1 MSGDW
6 SSDVCS
12 SDLCYKSY
20 KTRKDTLMF
29 GLKFGKKSK
38 KGIGIEITSEK
49 VNIVQLRRKGQSSY
63 KLVSYG
69 SVELP
74 EGTVEEGRILDP
86 VALGEIIRSLLSE
99 KKIRAKKVATAL
111 PGRETVSRLIRL
123 PAEIPDL
130 ELREMVLN
138 QEASLY
144 LPFPREDA
152 DVDYQKLGTS
162 LDDDGIERIEILMV
176 ATPKEVTD
184 SYIQALEIAQLQ
196 VDIVEI
202 SSFALI
208 RAMHNELSRFST
220 LAEAVAIVDIEYEA
234 TEITVTA
241 DGVPQ
246 FSRTFPIG
254 TAQIQNAQLRAINL
268 PPRRTTD
275 MEMLSSTVVPVMD
288 AARLASGGNS
298 PGDAAIIRVVSDLS
312 DELSRSI
319 DFFTSQSP
327 GSDVVQLLVT
337 GPGACI
343 GQLNEFFIQKLG
355 INTSVIDPLTT
366 IGISVDEDIP
376 IQDRMAMSVSL
387 GLGLREV

>member
-1 MSGDW
+1 
-6 SSDVCS
+6 
-12 SDLCYKSY
+12 
-20 KTRKDTLMF
+20 MF
-29 GLKFGKKSK
+29 GLKFGGKSK

-49 VNIVQLRRKGQSSY
+49 VNLVQLRRKGQSSY
-63 KLVSYG
+63 KLVTYG

-86 VALGEIIRSLLSE
+86 VALGEIIRSLLAD
-99 KKIRAKKVATAL
+99 KKIKVKKVATAL

-123 PAEIPDL
+123 PAEIPDI

-184 SYIQALEIAQLQ
+184 SYMQALEIAQLQ
-196 VDIVEI
+196 VDVVEV

-234 TEITVTA
+234 TEITVTV

-275 MEMLSSTVVPVMD
+275 MEMLSSTVVPVQSMD
-288 AARLASGGNS
+288 TASLAGGGGT
-298 PGDAAIIRVVSDLS
+298 PGDAAIMRVVGDLS
-312 DELSRSI
+312 DELRRSI
-319 DFFTSQSP
+319 DFYTSQSP
-327 GSDVVQLLVT
+327 GSDVVQLLIA

-343 GQLNEFFIQKLG
+343 GQLNEFFSQRLG
-355 INTSVIDPLTT
+355 IAAIAVDPLTAVGVT
-366 IGISVDEDIP
+366 VDADIP
-376 IQDRMAMSVSL
+376 MQERMAMSVVL

>member
-1 MSGDW
+1 
-6 SSDVCS
+6 
-12 SDLCYKSY
+12 
-20 KTRKDTLMF
+20 MF
-29 GLKFGKKSK
+29 GLKFGGKSK

-49 VNIVQLRRKGQSSY
+49 VNLVQLRRKGQSSY
-63 KLVSYG
+63 KLVTYG

-86 VALGEIIRSLLSE
+86 VALGEIIRSLLAD
-99 KKIRAKKVATAL
+99 KKIKAKKVATAL

-123 PAEIPDL
+123 PAEIPDI

-152 DVDYQKLGTS
+152 DVDYQKLGTA

-184 SYIQALEIAQLQ
+184 SYMQALEIAQLQ
-196 VDIVEI
+196 VDVVEV

-234 TEITVTA
+234 TEITVTV

-275 MEMLSSTVVPVMD
+275 MEMLSSTVVPVQSMD
-288 AARLASGGNS
+288 TASLAGGGGT
-298 PGDAAIIRVVSDLS
+298 PGDAAIMRVVGDLS
-312 DELSRSI
+312 DELRRSI
-319 DFFTSQSP
+319 DFYTSQSP
-327 GSDVVQLLVT
+327 GSDVVQLLIA

-343 GQLNEFFIQKLG
+343 GQLNEFFSQRLG
-355 INTSVIDPLTT
+355 IAAVAVDPLTAVGVT
-366 IGISVDEDIP
+366 VDGDIP
-376 IQDRMAMSVSL
+376 IEERMAMSVAL

>member
-1 MSGDW
+1 
-6 SSDVCS
+6 
-12 SDLCYKSY
+12 
-20 KTRKDTLMF
+20 MF
-29 GLKFGKKSK
+29 GLKFGGKSK

-49 VNIVQLRRKGQSSY
+49 VNLVQLRRKGQSSY
-63 KLVSYG
+63 KLVTYG

-86 VALGEIIRSLLSE
+86 VALGEVIRSLLAD
-99 KKIRAKKVATAL
+99 KKIKVKKVATAL

-152 DVDYQKLGTS
+152 DVDYQKLGTT

-184 SYIQALEIAQLQ
+184 SYMQALEIAQLE
-196 VDIVEI
+196 VDVVEI
-202 SSFALI
+202 SSFAVI
-208 RAMHNELSRFST
+208 RAMRNELARFGT
-220 LAEAVAIVDIEYEA
+220 LAEAVAIVDIEYEG
-234 TEITVTA
+234 TEITVTV

-254 TAQIQNAQLRAINL
+254 TAQIQNAQLRAMNL

-275 MEMLSSTVVPVMD
+275 MEMLSSTVVPVQSMD
-288 AARLASGGNS
+288 TASLAGGSGT
-298 PGDAAIIRVVSDLS
+298 PGDAAIMRAVGDLS
-312 DELSRSI
+312 DELRRSI
-319 DFFTSQSP
+319 DFYTSQSL
-327 GSDVVQLLVT
+327 GSDVVQLLIA

-343 GQLNEFFIQKLG
+343 GQLNEFFSQRLG
-355 INTSVIDPLTT
+355 IAAVAVDPLTAVGVT
-366 IGISVDEDIP
+366 VDGDIP
-376 IQDRMAMSVSL
+376 IQERMAMSVAL
-387 GLGLREV
+387 GLSLREV

>member
-1 MSGDW
+1 
-6 SSDVCS
+6 
-12 SDLCYKSY
+12 
-20 KTRKDTLMF
+20 MF
-29 GLKFGKKSK
+29 GLKFGGKSK

-49 VNIVQLRRKGQSSY
+49 VNLVQLRRKGQSSY
-63 KLVSYG
+63 KLVTYG

-86 VALGEIIRSLLSE
+86 VALGEVIRSLLAD
-99 KKIRAKKVATAL
+99 KKIKVKKAATAL

-184 SYIQALEIAQLQ
+184 SYMQALEIAQLQ
-196 VDIVEI
+196 VDVVEV

-208 RAMHNELSRFST
+208 RAMHNELARFST

-234 TEITVTA
+234 TEITVTV

-275 MEMLSSTVVPVMD
+275 MEMLSSTVVPVQSMD
-288 AARLASGGNS
+288 TASLAGGGGT
-298 PGDAAIIRVVSDLS
+298 PGDAAIMRVVGDLS
-312 DELSRSI
+312 DELRRSI
-319 DFFTSQSP
+319 DFYTSQSP
-327 GSDVVQLLVT
+327 GSDVVQLLIA

-343 GQLNEFFIQKLG
+343 GQLNEFFSQRLG
-355 INTSVIDPLTT
+355 IAAVAVDPLTAVGVT
-366 IGISVDEDIP
+366 VDGDIP
-376 IQDRMAMSVSL
+376 IQERMAMSVAL

>member
-1 MSGDW
+1 
-6 SSDVCS
+6 
-12 SDLCYKSY
+12 
-20 KTRKDTLMF
+20 MF
-29 GLKFGKKSK
+29 GLKFGGKSK

-49 VNIVQLRRKGQSSY
+49 VNFVQLRRKGQSSY
-63 KLVSYG
+63 KLVAYG

-86 VALGEIIRSLLSE
+86 VALGEIIRSLLAD
-99 KKIRAKKVATAL
+99 KKIKVKKVATAL

-123 PAEIPDL
+123 PAEIPDI

-152 DVDYQKLGTS
+152 DVDYQKLGTA

-184 SYIQALEIAQLQ
+184 SYMNALEIAQLQ
-196 VDIVEI
+196 VDIVEV

-208 RAMHNELSRFST
+208 RAMHNELARFST
-220 LAEAVAIVDIEYEA
+220 LSEAVAIVDIEYEA
-234 TEITVTA
+234 TEITVTV

-275 MEMLSSTVVPVMD
+275 MEMLSSTVVPVQSMD
-288 AARLASGGNS
+288 TASLAGGGGT
-298 PGDAAIIRVVSDLS
+298 PGDAAIMRVVGDLS
-312 DELSRSI
+312 DELRRSI
-319 DFFTSQSP
+319 DFYTSQSP
-327 GSDVVQLLVT
+327 GSDVVQLLIA

-343 GQLNEFFIQKLG
+343 GQLNEFFSQRLG
-355 INTSVIDPLTT
+355 IAAIAVDPLTA
-366 IGISVDEDIP
+366 IGVAVDGDIP
-376 IQDRMAMSVSL
+376 IEERMAMSVAL

>member
-1 MSGDW
+1 
-6 SSDVCS
+6 
-12 SDLCYKSY
+12 
-20 KTRKDTLMF
+20 MF
-29 GLKFGKKSK
+29 GLKFGGKSK

-49 VNIVQLRRKGQSSY
+49 VNLVQLRRKGQSSY
-63 KLVSYG
+63 KLVTHG

-86 VALGEIIRSLLSE
+86 VALGEVIRSLLAE
-99 KKIRAKKVATAL
+99 KKIKVKKTATAL

-184 SYIQALEIAQLQ
+184 SYMQALEIAQLQ
-196 VDIVEI
+196 VDVVEV
-202 SSFALI
+202 SSFSLI
-208 RAMHNELSRFST
+208 RAMHNELARFST

-234 TEITVTA
+234 TEITVTV

-275 MEMLSSTVVPVMD
+275 MEMLSSTVVPIQSMD
-288 AARLASGGNS
+288 TASLAGGGGT
-298 PGDAAIIRVVSDLS
+298 PGDAAIMRVVGDLS
-312 DELSRSI
+312 DELRRSI
-319 DFFTSQSP
+319 DFYTSQSP
-327 GSDVVQLLVT
+327 GSDVVQLLIA

-343 GQLNEFFIQKLG
+343 GQLNEFFSQRLG
-355 INTSVIDPLTT
+355 IAAIAVDPLTA
-366 IGISVDEDIP
+366 IGVTADVDIP
-376 IQDRMAMSVSL
+376 IQERMAMSVAL

>member
-1 MSGDW
+1 
-6 SSDVCS
+6 
-12 SDLCYKSY
+12 
-20 KTRKDTLMF
+20 MF
-29 GLKFGKKSK
+29 GLKFGGKSK

-49 VNIVQLRRKGQSSY
+49 VNLVQLRRKGQSSY
-63 KLVSYG
+63 KLVTYG

-86 VALGEIIRSLLSE
+86 VALGEVIRSLLAD
-99 KKIRAKKVATAL
+99 KKIKVKKVATAL

-152 DVDYQKLGTS
+152 DVDYQKLGTT

-184 SYIQALEIAQLQ
+184 SYMQALEIAQLE
-196 VDIVEI
+196 VDVVEI
-202 SSFALI
+202 SSFAVI
-208 RAMHNELSRFST
+208 RAMRNELARFGT
-220 LAEAVAIVDIEYEA
+220 LAEAVAIVDIEYEG
-234 TEITVTA
+234 TEITVTV

-254 TAQIQNAQLRAINL
+254 TAQIQNAQLRAMNL

-275 MEMLSSTVVPVMD
+275 MEMLSSTVVPVQSMD
-288 AARLASGGNS
+288 TASLAGGSGT
-298 PGDAAIIRVVSDLS
+298 PGDAAIMRAVGDLS
-312 DELSRSI
+312 DELRRSI
-319 DFFTSQSP
+319 DFYTSQSP
-327 GSDVVQLLVT
+327 GSDVVQLLIA

-343 GQLNEFFIQKLG
+343 GQLNEFFSQRLG
-355 INTSVIDPLTT
+355 IAALAVDPLTAVGVT
-366 IGISVDEDIP
+366 VDGDIP
-376 IQDRMAMSVSL
+376 IQERMAMSVAL
-387 GLGLREV
+387 GLSLREV

>member
-1 MSGDW
+1 
-6 SSDVCS
+6 
-12 SDLCYKSY
+12 
-20 KTRKDTLMF
+20 MF
-29 GLKFGKKSK
+29 GLKFGGKSK
-38 KGIGIEITSEK
+38 KGLGIEINSEK
-49 VNIVQLRRKGQSSY
+49 VNLVQLRRKGQSSY
-63 KLVSYG
+63 KLATYA

-86 VALGEIIRSLLSE
+86 VALGEIIRSLLVE
-99 KKIRAKKVATAL
+99 KKIKLKKVATAL

-123 PAEIPDL
+123 PAEIPDA

-152 DVDYQKLGTS
+152 DVDYQKLGIA
-162 LDDDGIERIEILMV
+162 LDDDGIERIEVLMV

-196 VDIVEI
+196 VEVLEV
-202 SSFALI
+202 SSFSLI
-208 RAMHNELSRFST
+208 RALYNELARFST
-220 LAEAVAIVDIEYEA
+220 VAEAVAIVDIEYES
-234 TEITVTA
+234 TEITVTV
-241 DGVPQ
+241 DGIPQ

-275 MEMLSSTVVPVMD
+275 MEMLSSTVVPVQSMD
-288 AARLASGGNS
+288 TESLAGGGGTPS
-298 PGDAAIIRVVSDLS
+298 DAAIMRVVGDLS
-312 DELSRSI
+312 DELRRSI
-319 DFFTSQSP
+319 DFYTSQSP
-327 GSDVVQLLVT
+327 GSDVVQLLIA

-343 GQLNEFFIQKLG
+343 GQLNEFFSQRLG
-355 INTSVIDPLTT
+355 IAAIAIDPLTT
-366 IGISVDEDIP
+366 IGVTVDMDIP
-376 IQDRMAMSVSL
+376 IEERMAMSIVL

>member
-1 MSGDW
+1 
-6 SSDVCS
+6 
-12 SDLCYKSY
+12 
-20 KTRKDTLMF
+20 MF
-29 GLKFGKKSK
+29 GLKFGGKAK

-49 VNIVQLRRKGQSSY
+49 VNLVQLRRKGQSSY
-63 KLVSYG
+63 KLVTYG

-86 VALGEIIRSLLSE
+86 VALGEIIRSLLAD
-99 KKIRAKKVATAL
+99 KKIKVKKVATAL

-123 PAEIPDL
+123 PAEIPDI

-152 DVDYQKLGTS
+152 DVDYQKLGTT

-184 SYIQALEIAQLQ
+184 SYMQALEIAQLQ
-196 VDIVEI
+196 VDVVEV

-234 TEITVTA
+234 TEITVTV

-246 FSRTFPIG
+246 FSLTFPIG

-275 MEMLSSTVVPVMD
+275 MEMLSSTVVPVQSMD
-288 AARLASGGNS
+288 TASLAGGGGT
-298 PGDAAIIRVVSDLS
+298 PGDAAIMRVVGDLS
-312 DELSRSI
+312 DELRRSI
-319 DFFTSQSP
+319 DFYTSQSP
-327 GSDVVQLLVT
+327 GSDVVQLLIA

-343 GQLNEFFIQKLG
+343 GQLNEFFSQRLG
-355 INTSVIDPLTT
+355 IAAVAVDPLTAVGVT
-366 IGISVDEDIP
+366 VDGDIP
-376 IQDRMAMSVSL
+376 IEERMAMSVAL

>member
-1 MSGDW
+1 
-6 SSDVCS
+6 
-12 SDLCYKSY
+12 
-20 KTRKDTLMF
+20 MF
-29 GLKFGKKSK
+29 GLKFGGKSK

-49 VNIVQLRRKGQSSY
+49 VNLVQLRRKGQSSY
-63 KLVSYG
+63 KLVAYG
-69 SVELP
+69 SAELP
-74 EGTVEEGRILDP
+74 EGIVEEGRILDP
-86 VALGEIIRSLLSE
+86 VALGEIIRSLLAE
-99 KKIRAKKVATAL
+99 KKVKVKKVATAL

-184 SYIQALEIAQLQ
+184 SYMQALEIAQLK
-196 VDIVEI
+196 VDIVEV

-208 RAMHNELSRFST
+208 RAMHNELARFNT

-234 TEITVTA
+234 TEITVTV
-241 DGVPQ
+241 DGIPQ

-275 MEMLSSTVVPVMD
+275 MEMLSSTVVPVQSID
-288 AARLASGGNS
+288 TASLASGGS
-298 PGDAAIIRVVSDLS
+298 TPGDAAIMRVVGDLS
-312 DELSRSI
+312 DELRRSI
-319 DFFTSQSP
+319 DFYTSQSP
-327 GSDVVQLLVT
+327 GSDVVQLLIA

-343 GQLNEFFIQKLG
+343 GQLNEFFSQRLG
-355 INTSVIDPLTT
+355 IAATAVDPLMA
-366 IGISVDEDIP
+366 IGVSVDADIP
-376 IQDRMAMSVSL
+376 MQDRMAMSVSL

>member
-1 MSGDW
+1 
-6 SSDVCS
+6 
-12 SDLCYKSY
+12 
-20 KTRKDTLMF
+20 MF
-29 GLKFGKKSK
+29 GLKFGGKAK

-49 VNIVQLRRKGQSSY
+49 VNLVQLRRKGQSSY
-63 KLVSYG
+63 KLVTYG

-86 VALGEIIRSLLSE
+86 VALGEIIRSLLAD
-99 KKIRAKKVATAL
+99 KKIKVKKVATAL

-123 PAEIPDL
+123 PAEIPDI

-152 DVDYQKLGTS
+152 DVDYQKLGTAR
-162 LDDDGIERIEILMV
+162 DDDGIERIEILMV

-184 SYIQALEIAQLQ
+184 SYMQALEIAQLQ
-196 VDIVEI
+196 VDVVEV

-234 TEITVTA
+234 TEITVTV

-275 MEMLSSTVVPVMD
+275 MEMLSSTVVPVQSMD
-288 AARLASGGNS
+288 TASLAGGGGT
-298 PGDAAIIRVVSDLS
+298 PGDTAIMRVVGDLS
-312 DELSRSI
+312 DELRRSI
-319 DFFTSQSP
+319 DFYTSQSP
-327 GSDVVQLLVT
+327 GSDVVQLLIA

-343 GQLNEFFIQKLG
+343 GQLNEFFSQRLG
-355 INTSVIDPLTT
+355 IAAVAVDPLTAVGVT
-366 IGISVDEDIP
+366 VDGDIP
-376 IQDRMAMSVSL
+376 IEERMAMSVAL

>member
-1 MSGDW
+1 
-6 SSDVCS
+6 
-12 SDLCYKSY
+12 
-20 KTRKDTLMF
+20 MF
-29 GLKFGKKSK
+29 GLKFGGKSK

-49 VNIVQLRRKGQSSY
+49 VNLVQLRRKGQSSY
-63 KLVSYG
+63 KLVTHG
-69 SVELP
+69 SIELP

-86 VALGEIIRSLLSE
+86 VALGEIIRSLLAE
-99 KKIRAKKVATAL
+99 KKVKVKKVATAL

-184 SYIQALEIAQLQ
+184 SYMQALEIAQLQ
-196 VDIVEI
+196 VDIVEV

-208 RAMHNELSRFST
+208 RAMHNELARYST

-234 TEITVTA
+234 TEITVTV

-275 MEMLSSTVVPVMD
+275 MEMLSSTVVPVQSMD
-288 AARLASGGNS
+288 TASLAGGGSGT
-298 PGDAAIIRVVSDLS
+298 PGDAAIMRVVGDLS
-312 DELSRSI
+312 DELRRSI
-319 DFFTSQSP
+319 DFYTSQSP
-327 GSDVVQLLVT
+327 GSDVVQLLIA

-343 GQLNEFFIQKLG
+343 GQLNEFFSQRLG
-355 INTSVIDPLTT
+355 IAASAVDPLTAM
-366 IGISVDEDIP
+366 GVSFDGDIP
-376 IQDRMAMSVSL
+376 MHDRMAMSVSL

>member
-1 MSGDW
+1 
-6 SSDVCS
+6 
-12 SDLCYKSY
+12 
-20 KTRKDTLMF
+20 MF
-29 GLKFGKKSK
+29 GLKFGGKSK

-49 VNIVQLRRKGQSSY
+49 VNLVQLRRKGQSSY
-63 KLVSYG
+63 KLVTYG

-86 VALGEIIRSLLSE
+86 VALGEVIRSLLAD
-99 KKIRAKKVATAL
+99 KKIKVKKVATAL

-152 DVDYQKLGTS
+152 DVDYQKLGTT

-184 SYIQALEIAQLQ
+184 SYMQALEIAQLE
-196 VDIVEI
+196 VDVVEI

-208 RAMHNELSRFST
+208 RAMRSELARFGT
-220 LAEAVAIVDIEYEA
+220 LAEAVAIVDIEYEG
-234 TEITVTA
+234 TEITVTV

-254 TAQIQNAQLRAINL
+254 TAQIQNAQLRAMNL

-275 MEMLSSTVVPVMD
+275 MEMLSSTVVPVQSMD
-288 AARLASGGNS
+288 TASLAGGSGT
-298 PGDAAIIRVVSDLS
+298 PGDAAIMRAVGDLS
-312 DELSRSI
+312 DELRRSI
-319 DFFTSQSP
+319 DFYTSQSP
-327 GSDVVQLLVT
+327 GSDVVQLLIA

-343 GQLNEFFIQKLG
+343 GQLNEFFSQRLG
-355 INTSVIDPLTT
+355 IAAVAVDPLTAVGVT
-366 IGISVDEDIP
+366 VDGDIP
-376 IQDRMAMSVSL
+376 IQERMAMSVAL
-387 GLGLREV
+387 GLSLREV

>member
-1 MSGDW
+1 
-6 SSDVCS
+6 
-12 SDLCYKSY
+12 
-20 KTRKDTLMF
+20 MF
-29 GLKFGKKSK
+29 GLKFGGKSK

-49 VNIVQLRRKGQSSY
+49 VNLVQLRRKGQSSY
-63 KLVSYG
+63 KLVTYG

-86 VALGEIIRSLLSE
+86 VALGEVIRSLLAD
-99 KKIRAKKVATAL
+99 KKIKVKKAATAL

-123 PAEIPDL
+123 PAEIPDI

-152 DVDYQKLGTS
+152 DVDYQKLGTA

-184 SYIQALEIAQLQ
+184 SYMQALEIAQLQ
-196 VDIVEI
+196 VDVVEV

-208 RAMHNELSRFST
+208 RAMHNELARFST
-220 LAEAVAIVDIEYEA
+220 IAEAVAIVDIEYEA
-234 TEITVTA
+234 TEITVTV

-275 MEMLSSTVVPVMD
+275 MEMLSSTVVPVQSMD
-288 AARLASGGNS
+288 TASLAGGGGT
-298 PGDAAIIRVVSDLS
+298 PGDAAIMRVVGDLS
-312 DELSRSI
+312 DELRRSI
-319 DFFTSQSP
+319 DFYTSQSP
-327 GSDVVQLLVT
+327 GSDVVQLLIA

-343 GQLNEFFIQKLG
+343 GQLNEFFSQRLG
-355 INTSVIDPLTT
+355 IAAIAVDPLTAVGVT
-366 IGISVDEDIP
+366 VDFDIP
-376 IQDRMAMSVSL
+376 IQERMAMSVAL

>member
-1 MSGDW
+1 
-6 SSDVCS
+6 
-12 SDLCYKSY
+12 
-20 KTRKDTLMF
+20 MF
-29 GLKFGKKSK
+29 GLKFGGKSK

-49 VNIVQLRRKGQSSY
+49 VNLVQLRRKGQSSY
-63 KLVSYG
+63 KLVTYG

-86 VALGEIIRSLLSE
+86 VALGEVIRSLLAD
-99 KKIRAKKVATAL
+99 KKIKVKKVATAL

-152 DVDYQKLGTS
+152 DVDYQKLGTT

-184 SYIQALEIAQLQ
+184 SYMQALEIAQLE
-196 VDIVEI
+196 VDVVEI
-202 SSFALI
+202 SSFAVI
-208 RAMHNELSRFST
+208 RAMRNELARFGT
-220 LAEAVAIVDIEYEA
+220 LAEAVAIVDIEYEG
-234 TEITVTA
+234 TEITVTV

-254 TAQIQNAQLRAINL
+254 TAQIQNAQLRAMNL

-275 MEMLSSTVVPVMD
+275 MEMLSSTVVPVQSMD
-288 AARLASGGNS
+288 TASLAGDSGT
-298 PGDAAIIRVVSDLS
+298 PGDAAIMRAVGDLS
-312 DELSRSI
+312 DELRRSI
-319 DFFTSQSP
+319 DFYTSQSP
-327 GSDVVQLLVT
+327 GSDVVQLLIA

-343 GQLNEFFIQKLG
+343 GQLNEFFSQRLG
-355 INTSVIDPLTT
+355 IAAVAVDPLTAVGVT
-366 IGISVDEDIP
+366 VDGDIP
-376 IQDRMAMSVSL
+376 IQERMAMSVAL
-387 GLGLREV
+387 GLSLREV

>member
-1 MSGDW
+1 
-6 SSDVCS
+6 
-12 SDLCYKSY
+12 
-20 KTRKDTLMF
+20 MF
-29 GLKFGKKSK
+29 GLKFGGKSK

-49 VNIVQLRRKGQSSY
+49 VNLVQLRRKGQSSY
-63 KLVSYG
+63 KLVTYA

-86 VALGEIIRSLLSE
+86 VALGEIIRSLLAE
-99 KKIRAKKVATAL
+99 NKIKLKKTATAL

-152 DVDYQKLGTS
+152 DVDYQKLGTA
-162 LDDDGIERIEILMV
+162 LDDDGIERVEILMV

-184 SYIQALEIAQLQ
+184 SYINVLEIAQLQ
-196 VDIVEI
+196 VDIVEV

-208 RAMHNELSRFST
+208 RALHNELARYST
-220 LAEAVAIVDIEYEA
+220 IAEAVAIVDIEYEA
-234 TEITVTA
+234 TEITVTV

-275 MEMLSSTVVPVMD
+275 MEMLGSMSVPVQSMD
-288 AARLASGGNS
+288 TVGLAGGGGNT
-298 PGDAAIIRVVSDLS
+298 PGDAAIMRVVGDLS
-312 DELSRSI
+312 DELRRSI
-319 DFFTSQSP
+319 DFYTSQSP
-327 GSDVVQLLVT
+327 GSDVVQLLIA

-343 GQLNEFFIQKLG
+343 GQLNEFFSQRLG
-355 INTSVIDPLTT
+355 IAASAVDPIATMGITID
-366 IGISVDEDIP
+366 GEIP
-376 IQDRMAMSVSL
+376 IQDRMSLSVVL

>member
-1 MSGDW
+1 
-6 SSDVCS
+6 
-12 SDLCYKSY
+12 
-20 KTRKDTLMF
+20 MF
-29 GLKFGKKSK
+29 GLKFGGKAK

-49 VNIVQLRRKGQSSY
+49 VNLVQLRRKGQSSY
-63 KLVSYG
+63 KLVTYG

-86 VALGEIIRSLLSE
+86 VALGEVIRSLLAD
-99 KKIRAKKVATAL
+99 KKIKVKKVATAL

-138 QEASLY
+138 QEASIY

-152 DVDYQKLGTS
+152 DVDYQKLGTA

-184 SYIQALEIAQLQ
+184 SYMQALEIAQLQ
-196 VDIVEI
+196 VDVVEV

-208 RAMHNELSRFST
+208 RAMHNELARFST

-234 TEITVTA
+234 TEITVTV

-275 MEMLSSTVVPVMD
+275 MEMLSSTVVPVQSMD
-288 AARLASGGNS
+288 TASLAGGGGT
-298 PGDAAIIRVVSDLS
+298 PGDAAIMRVVGDLS
-312 DELSRSI
+312 DELRRSI
-319 DFFTSQSP
+319 DFYTSQSP
-327 GSDVVQLLVT
+327 GSDVVQLLIA

-343 GQLNEFFIQKLG
+343 GQLNEFFSQRLG
-355 INTSVIDPLTT
+355 IAAIAVDPLTAVGVT
-366 IGISVDEDIP
+366 VDGDIP
-376 IQDRMAMSVSL
+376 IEERMAMSVAL

>member
-1 MSGDW
+1 
-6 SSDVCS
+6 
-12 SDLCYKSY
+12 
-20 KTRKDTLMF
+20 MF
-29 GLKFGKKSK
+29 GLKFGGKSK

-49 VNIVQLRRKGQSSY
+49 VNLVQLRRKGQSSY
-63 KLVSYG
+63 KLVTYG

-86 VALGEIIRSLLSE
+86 VALGEVIRSLLAD
-99 KKIRAKKVATAL
+99 KKIKVKKVATAL

-152 DVDYQKLGTS
+152 DVDYQKLGTA

-184 SYIQALEIAQLQ
+184 SYMQALEIAQLQ
-196 VDIVEI
+196 VDVVEV

-208 RAMHNELSRFST
+208 RAMRNELARFST

-234 TEITVTA
+234 TEITVTV

-275 MEMLSSTVVPVMD
+275 MEMLSSTVVPVQSMD
-288 AARLASGGNS
+288 TASLAGGGGT
-298 PGDAAIIRVVSDLS
+298 PGDAAIMRVVGDLS
-312 DELSRSI
+312 DELRRSI
-319 DFFTSQSP
+319 DFYTSQSP
-327 GSDVVQLLVT
+327 GSDVVQLLIA

-343 GQLNEFFIQKLG
+343 GQLNEFFSQRLG
-355 INTSVIDPLTT
+355 IAAVAVDQLTAVGVT
-366 IGISVDEDIP
+366 VDGDIP
-376 IQDRMAMSVSL
+376 IEERMAMSVAL

>member
-1 MSGDW
+1 
-6 SSDVCS
+6 
-12 SDLCYKSY
+12 
-20 KTRKDTLMF
+20 MF
-29 GLKFGKKSK
+29 GLKFGGKSK
-38 KGIGIEITSEK
+38 KGIGIEITPER
-49 VNIVQLRRKGQSSY
+49 VNLVQLRRKGQSSY
-63 KLVSYG
+63 KLVTHG

-86 VALGEIIRSLLSE
+86 VALGEIIRSLLAE
-99 KKIRAKKVATAL
+99 KKVKAKKVATAL

-144 LPFPREDA
+144 LPFRREDA
-152 DVDYQKLGTS
+152 DVDYQKLGTT
-162 LDDDGIERIEILMV
+162 LDDDGIERLEILMV

-196 VDIVEI
+196 VDIVEV
-202 SSFALI
+202 SSFALL
-208 RAMHNELSRFST
+208 RALHNELSRFST

-234 TEITVTA
+234 TEITVTV

-254 TAQIQNAQLRAINL
+254 TVQIQNAQLRAINL

-275 MEMLSSTVVPVMD
+275 MEMLSSTVMPVLTMD
-288 AARLASGGNS
+288 TDILVGGGNT
-298 PGDAAIIRVVSDLS
+298 PGDAAIMRVVGDLS
-312 DELSRSI
+312 DELRRSI
-319 DFFTSQSP
+319 DFYTSQSP
-327 GSDVVQLLVT
+327 GSDVVHLLIA

-343 GQLNEFFIQKLG
+343 GQLNEFFSQRLG
-355 INTSVIDPLTT
+355 IAASAIDPLTV

>member
-1 MSGDW
+1 
-6 SSDVCS
+6 
-12 SDLCYKSY
+12 
-20 KTRKDTLMF
+20 MF
-29 GLKFGKKSK
+29 GLKFGGKSK

-49 VNIVQLRRKGQSSY
+49 VNLVQLRRKGQSSY
-63 KLVSYG
+63 KLVTYG

-86 VALGEIIRSLLSE
+86 VALGEVIRSLLAD
-99 KKIRAKKVATAL
+99 KKIKVKKVATAL

-152 DVDYQKLGTS
+152 DVDYQKLGTA

-184 SYIQALEIAQLQ
+184 SYMQALEIAQLQ
-196 VDIVEI
+196 VDVVEV
-202 SSFALI
+202 SSFSLI
-208 RAMHNELSRFST
+208 RAMHNELARFST
-220 LAEAVAIVDIEYEA
+220 IAEAVAIVDIEYEA
-234 TEITVTA
+234 TEITVTV

-275 MEMLSSTVVPVMD
+275 MEMLSSTVVPVQSMD
-288 AARLASGGNS
+288 TASLAGGGGT
-298 PGDAAIIRVVSDLS
+298 PGDAAIMRVVGDLS
-312 DELSRSI
+312 DELRRSI
-319 DFFTSQSP
+319 DFYTSQSP
-327 GSDVVQLLVT
+327 GSDVVQLLIA

-343 GQLNEFFIQKLG
+343 GQLNEFFSQRLG
-355 INTSVIDPLTT
+355 IAAIAVDPLTAVGVT
-366 IGISVDEDIP
+366 VDGDIP
-376 IQDRMAMSVSL
+376 IQERMAMSVAL

>member
-1 MSGDW
+1 
-6 SSDVCS
+6 
-12 SDLCYKSY
+12 
-20 KTRKDTLMF
+20 MF
-29 GLKFGKKSK
+29 GLKFGGKSK

-49 VNIVQLRRKGQSSY
+49 INLVQLRRKGQSAY
-63 KLVSYG
+63 KLVAHG
-69 SVELP
+69 SKELP

-86 VALGEIIRSLLSE
+86 VALGEVIRSLLTE
-99 KKIRAKKVATAL
+99 KKVKVKQVATAL

-123 PAEIPDL
+123 PAEIPDI

-152 DVDYQKLGTS
+152 DVDYQKLGTA

-184 SYIQALEIAQLQ
+184 SYIQAMEIAQLK
-196 VDIVEI
+196 VDIVEV

-220 LAEAVAIVDIEYEA
+220 LAEAVAVVDIEYES
-234 TEITVTA
+234 TEITVA
-241 DGVPQ
+241 VDGVPQ

-254 TAQIQNAQLRAINL
+254 TVQIQNAQLRAINL

-275 MEMLSSTVVPVMD
+275 MEMLSSTVVPVQSID
-288 AARLASGGNS
+288 TASLMGGGS
-298 PGDAAIIRVVSDLS
+298 TPGDAAIMRVVGDLS
-312 DELSRSI
+312 DELRRSI
-319 DFFTSQSP
+319 DFYTSQSP
-327 GSDVVQLLVT
+327 GSDVVQILIA

-343 GQLNEFFIQKLG
+343 GQLNEFFSQRLG
-355 INTSVIDPLTT
+355 IAANAVDPITA
-366 IGISVDEDIP
+366 IGASFDGDIP
-376 IQDRMAMSVSL
+376 IQDRMSLATAL

>member
-1 MSGDW
+1 
-6 SSDVCS
+6 
-12 SDLCYKSY
+12 
-20 KTRKDTLMF
+20 MF

-275 MEMLSSTVVPVMD
+275 MEMLSSTVVPVQSMD
-288 AARLASGGNS
+288 VARLASGGNS

>member
-1 MSGDW
+1 
-6 SSDVCS
+6 
-12 SDLCYKSY
+12 
-20 KTRKDTLMF
+20 MF
-29 GLKFGKKSK
+29 GLKFGGKSK

-49 VNIVQLRRKGQSSY
+49 INLVQLRRKGQSAY
-63 KLVSYG
+63 KLVTYG
-69 SVELP
+69 SKELP

-86 VALGEIIRSLLSE
+86 VALGEIIRSLLTE
-99 KKIRAKKVATAL
+99 KKVKVKQVATAL

-123 PAEIPDL
+123 PAEIPDA

-152 DVDYQKLGTS
+152 DVDYLKLGTA

-184 SYIQALEIAQLQ
+184 SYIQAMEIAQLK
-196 VDIVEI
+196 VDIVEV

-208 RAMHNELSRFST
+208 RALHNELSRFST
-220 LAEAVAIVDIEYEA
+220 LAEAVAIVDIEYES
-234 TEITVTA
+234 TEITVTV

-254 TAQIQNAQLRAINL
+254 TVQIQNAQLRAINL

-275 MEMLSSTVVPVMD
+275 MEMLSSTVVPVQSVD
-288 AARLASGGNS
+288 TASLMGGGS
-298 PGDAAIIRVVSDLS
+298 TPGDAAIVRVVGDLS
-312 DELSRSI
+312 DELRRSI
-319 DFFTSQSP
+319 DFYTSQSP
-327 GSDVVQLLVT
+327 GSDVVQILIA

-343 GQLNEFFIQKLG
+343 GQLNEFFSQRLG
-355 INTSVIDPLTT
+355 IAASAVDPIMT
-366 IGISVDEDIP
+366 IGANFDGDIP
-376 IQDRMAMSVSL
+376 IQDRMSLSTAL

>member
-1 MSGDW
+1 
-6 SSDVCS
+6 
-12 SDLCYKSY
+12 
-20 KTRKDTLMF
+20 MF
-29 GLKFGKKSK
+29 GLKFGGKSK

-49 VNIVQLRRKGQSSY
+49 VNLVQLRRKGQSSY
-63 KLVSYG
+63 KLVTYG

-86 VALGEIIRSLLSE
+86 VALGEVIRSLLAD
-99 KKIRAKKVATAL
+99 KKIKVKKVATAL

-152 DVDYQKLGTS
+152 DVDYQKLGTT

-184 SYIQALEIAQLQ
+184 SYMQALEIAQLE
-196 VDIVEI
+196 VDVVEI

-208 RAMHNELSRFST
+208 RAMHNELARFGT
-220 LAEAVAIVDIEYEA
+220 LAEAVAIVDIEYEG
-234 TEITVTA
+234 TEITVTV

-254 TAQIQNAQLRAINL
+254 TAQIQNAQLRAMNL

-275 MEMLSSTVVPVMD
+275 MEMLSSTVVPVQSMD
-288 AARLASGGNS
+288 TASLAGGSGT
-298 PGDAAIIRVVSDLS
+298 PGDAAIMRAVGDLS
-312 DELSRSI
+312 DELRRSI
-319 DFFTSQSP
+319 DFYTSQSP
-327 GSDVVQLLVT
+327 GSDVVQLLIA

-343 GQLNEFFIQKLG
+343 GQLNEFFSQRLG
-355 INTSVIDPLTT
+355 IAAVAVDPLTAVGVT
-366 IGISVDEDIP
+366 VDGDIP
-376 IQDRMAMSVSL
+376 IQERMAMSVAL
-387 GLGLREV
+387 GLSLREV

>member
-1 MSGDW
+1 
-6 SSDVCS
+6 
-12 SDLCYKSY
+12 
-20 KTRKDTLMF
+20 MF
-29 GLKFGKKSK
+29 GLKFGGKSK

-49 VNIVQLRRKGQSSY
+49 VNLVQLRRKGQSSY
-63 KLVSYG
+63 KLVTYG

-86 VALGEIIRSLLSE
+86 VALGEVIRSLLAD
-99 KKIRAKKVATAL
+99 KKIKVKKVATAL

-152 DVDYQKLGTS
+152 DVDYQKLGTA

-184 SYIQALEIAQLQ
+184 SYMQALEIAQLQ
-196 VDIVEI
+196 VDVVEV

-208 RAMHNELSRFST
+208 RAMRNELARFST

-234 TEITVTA
+234 TEITVTV

-275 MEMLSSTVVPVMD
+275 MEMLSSTVVPVQSMD
-288 AARLASGGNS
+288 TASLAGGGGT
-298 PGDAAIIRVVSDLS
+298 PGDAAIMRVVGDLS
-312 DELSRSI
+312 DELRRSI
-319 DFFTSQSP
+319 DFYTSQSP
-327 GSDVVQLLVT
+327 GSDVVQLLIA

-343 GQLNEFFIQKLG
+343 GQLNEFFSQRLG
-355 INTSVIDPLTT
+355 IAAVAVDPLTAVGVT
-366 IGISVDEDIP
+366 VDGDIP
-376 IQDRMAMSVSL
+376 IEERMAMSVAL
-387 GLGLREV
+387 VLGLREV